1 MRLASFQI
9 ESDRPRSSLRRRG
22 SAFFL
27 ALAVEALIVLALI
40 TVAWR
45 PPSLPKP
52 KPEPN
57 TFNLMPPPPKKKIVP
72 DMNARSGGHLRSD
85 VVEIRPPA
93 PIVPPVLS
101 KPAPDPMLNAKEL
114 FDAADISKMHGD
126 PSNANTKTYGPGEGS
141 GGKDVAEVDWY
152 PRPPTGAELT
162 PYLRGKDIPTG
173 SLATITCKLIADYHV
188 ENCRTSRESPI
199 GSGLGR
205 ALRLAAWQFRIRS
218 RVGKRLVIGDEVS
231 LNFSYT
237 VIKVTRGRRDPDPAP
252 DPDPSA
258 EPDSQ

>member
-22 SAFFL
+22 SAFLL

-72 DMNARSGGHLRSD
+72 DKKARSGGHLRSD

-101 KPAPDPMLNAKEL
+101 KPPPDPMLNAKEL

-126 PSNANTKTYGPGEGS
+126 PSNAKTKTYGPGEGS
-141 GGKDVAEVDWY
+141 GGQDLEEADWY
-152 PRPPTGAELT
+152 PRPPIPAELS
-162 PYLRGKDIPTG
+162 PYLKGKDIPSG
-173 SLATITCKLIADYHV
+173 SWATISCKLIADYHV
-188 ENCRTSRESPI
+188 ENCRSLGESPV
-199 GSGLGR
+199 GSGLAR
-205 ALRLAAWQFRIRS
+205 ALRLAAWQFRVRS
-218 RVGKRLVIGDEVS
+218 RAGKRLIIGDQVAIH
-231 LNFSYT
+231 FSWT
-237 VIKVTRGRRDPDPAP
+237 VIKAKAKGAAP
-252 DPDPSA
+252 DPDP
-258 EPDSQ
+258 DSEADAQ